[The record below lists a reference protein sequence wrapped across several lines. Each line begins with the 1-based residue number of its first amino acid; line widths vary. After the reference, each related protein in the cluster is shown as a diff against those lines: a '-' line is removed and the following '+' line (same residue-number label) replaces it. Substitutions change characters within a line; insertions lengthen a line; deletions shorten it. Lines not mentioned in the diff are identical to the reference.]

1 MYKTIKAMKEN
12 YSKSGENQLN
22 QLLVLSLYIGILM
35 SIFYVYKHIKEIIEF
50 TTYIPDYPQNTLLTQ
65 TTQTSNFTYPI
76 MLCSL
81 GIAIAIFDCIGRFL
95 MLKVNK
101 SGFYIIVI
109 SSILD
114 CIIGYLTYATMDVRF
129 NNPLIPDYLYPLVG
143 FILGLSGLML
153 LMLTTKNNRNAYQVF
168 WNK

>member
-1 MYKTIKAMKEN
+1 MKEN
-12 YSKSGENQLN
+12 YSKTGENQLN

-35 SIFYVYKHIKEIIEF
+35 SIFYIYKCIKEVIEF
-50 TTYIPDYPQNTLLTQ
+50 TTYIPDYPQTTLLAQ
-65 TTQTSNFTYPI
+65 TTQTSDFTYPI

-101 SGFYIIVI
+101 SGLYIIVI
-109 SSILD
+109 SGILD
-114 CIIGYLTYATMDVRF
+114 CIIGYLTYATMDVGF
-129 NNPLIPDYLYPLVG
+129 NNPLIPDYLYPLVD

-153 LMLTTKNNRNAYQVF
+153 LMLTTKNNRNAYQVL